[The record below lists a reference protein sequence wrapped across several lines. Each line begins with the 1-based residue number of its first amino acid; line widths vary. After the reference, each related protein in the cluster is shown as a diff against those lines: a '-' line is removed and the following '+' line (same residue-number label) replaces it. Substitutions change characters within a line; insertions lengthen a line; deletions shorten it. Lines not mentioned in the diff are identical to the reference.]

1 MDLSRSLESQ
11 GPVDAIV
18 HKMTDVVGKMKR
30 GDAEA
35 QVECDRFMVS
45 SPSPAYHT

>member
-1 MDLSRSLESQ
+1 
-11 GPVDAIV
+11 
-18 HKMTDVVGKMKR
+18 MKR

-45 SPSPAYHT
+45 SPSPAYHTWI